1 MSERNSIISRL
12 SKSIFSRGNLWAV
25 ILAVMIILT
34 FTCATIGVQPQFVYT
49 GF

>member
-1 MSERNSIISRL
+1 MFRGNSITDFLRRA
-12 SKSIFSRGNLWAV
+12 IFTRENLWALV
-25 ILAVMIILT
+25 IALMIIAI

>member
-12 SKSIFSRGNLWAV
+12 KKSIFTRENLWAV
-25 ILAVMIILT
+25 ILATMIILT
-34 FTCATIGVQPQFVYT
+34 FTCATIGVQAQFVYT

>member
-1 MSERNSIISRL
+1 MFRGNSITDFLRRA
-12 SKSIFSRGNLWAV
+12 IFTRENLWAV
-25 ILAVMIILT
+25 VIALMLIAI